1 MNNNQLRYINKIKII
16 KCTGEN
22 QKKYFPS
29 KLENLEWKDIKNL
42 SILTGK
48 NGVGKSKILKLI
60 LAAFNDETSRKMI
73 EINDGNFEYN
83 STDIVTLIHFD
94 SNLTNLKN
102 EPYYN
107 KTQEKIR
114 IETNFNIENSFNHL
128 SKELI
133 YSFPTR
139 NSTSPSNE
147 FVQLNKILC
156 QINDPIPIKV
166 LNTVLKAFEC
176 QLSFQNEKKKRH
188 VCFKRNRKENT
199 ESFSMT
205 MAKISDT
212 EKKFLFD
219 TIISCD
225 YLSGSNTD
233 VLNKTSVIN
242 KMNEFLKKYT
252 YFGFYLQLDFKLT
265 INENSTLKELK
276 DFENITP
283 IYRLLKLCSDEIN
296 PKNMAQIIQNGLL
309 LNSIL
314 NQIKNKT
321 EVTRINKLLTSF
333 NFMEFEVEFE
343 FETKNI
349 YIKEN
354 GNKTKINDITSIEI
368 LEKLE
373 ICLVVMEITSV
384 ETVEYINYLQE
395 KYEFQLGKLELKSD
409 NKLYVGGVN
418 VFEFNFKNELVRLFM
433 LAYIH
438 RKLHDENK
446 VKMFNEI
453 ISQKDN
459 GIFEI
464 KIKFDE
470 KKIFYIEDTDN
481 GEEKIY
487 KSKLDET
494 NCNKFK
500 NFLELCNKEIGPS
513 EELIANKIYSE
524 NLMNKINEK
533 FWQRNQK
540 NLDRFKNE
548 SKESYNYEKIM
559 KDYTIDEVLI
569 EEEVLFLSDGGVL
582 AINELTTGE
591 QIIIL
596 SALWEY
602 QLKKLKELKELSKL
616 SKDTRMILLLD
627 EPDCFLHPNAVFKF
641 IERLRNLT
649 SDFSNLQVILTSHN
663 PGTVSLMNSE
673 NIFYLEKTDGATLEL
688 NPCTNETKI
697 KIIEGITD
705 NLFFVLSPFKLV
717 LVEGTSDDC
726 MFYTILYEQL
736 IKKSKIPIVFRS
748 AGDCGLKHIF
758 RKKEN
763 EKDAAVEFSNYMFG
777 IIDGDQYI
785 NKKDAIKYYFE
796 STIDPSP
803 RNKCDNKKKIIEE
816 VNLYEYLI
824 QQSEEFL
831 KKLEES
837 NYENFKNIYE
847 TLIEECE
854 KNKEKLKFTKK
865 EVFKDCFINQKF
877 SGFIK
882 KPNPSSSN
890 KCDMKDIKEKIIK
903 EISLYEENL
912 IRLNRRNLESYLFD
926 PINLFFLFE
935 YLIQQSEDILQ
946 KLNGPI
952 YVDFKNDYLR
962 LITECKNNKD
972 ILISTKIKIFK
983 ECSITETFSAFIKK
997 PKNETQPKLQFII
1010 DKFVEY
1016 FSVIPEIKCL
1026 HTSNISTVI
1035 IKSKSNL
1042 KKGRG
1047 IRVKYPSWIL
1057 FGNLKGKKDFIANK
1071 IINEHLIIKDLMNNI
1086 VLLESKINN
1095 ITLMNENQGNWK
1107 LKMLYFYKKSGYI
1120 FTDDLRNLFAKLFK
1134 NNNLINERNQ
1144 KMVVNTK
1151 QVSGNDVDLFLRD
1164 IWKKER
1170 LSHNDELSKAIKFQK
1185 INENVYLMPT
1195 TGNGNRLWNAIS
1207 NSIYGN
1213 EDNMK
1218 MLRLCTYNTFNDN
1231 PSYFAVICEKY
1242 KQPCKFKVC
1251 KRECINLDSSGRD
1264 IHILGLSILL
1274 RRPIHVYEIAR
1285 IQGNEIDYSQAKN
1298 YNGNNIDYKLLP
1310 ILLSYF
1316 DNHYEPIMLKNI
1328 TQLPDCSFKHIYKIA
1343 VKNNDYSIKRKT

>member
-60 LAAFNDETSRKMI
+60 LAAFDDETSRKMI

-717 LVEGTSDDC
+717 LVEGETRSDC
-726 MFYTILYEQL
+726 MFYTILYEKL
-736 IKKSKIPIVFRS
+736 IRNQIINSKLKIPIVFRN

-758 RKKEN
+758 KKKLIE
-763 EKDAAVEFSNYMFG
+763 DAAEFSYYMFG
-777 IIDGDQYI
+777 IVDGDEFI
-785 NKKDAIKYYFE
+785 NTDDAITYYFA
-796 STIDPSP
+796 
-803 RNKCDNKKKIIEE
+803 NKSKTHNFIKLADENAIKGKIEE
-816 VNLYEYLI
+816 EIEQY
-824 QQSEEFL
+824 
-831 KKLEES
+831 KK
-837 NYENFKNIYE
+837 
-847 TLIEECE
+847 TL
-854 KNKEKLKFTKK
+854 F
-865 EVFKDCFINQKF
+865 
-877 SGFIK
+877 
-882 KPNPSSSN
+882 
-890 KCDMKDIKEKIIK
+890 
-903 EISLYEENL
+903 
-912 IRLNRRNLESYLFD
+912 RLGRRNLESYLCD
-926 PINLFFLFE
+926 PVNLFFLIGC
-935 YLIQQSEDILQ
+935 L
-946 KLNGPI
+946 
-952 YVDFKNDYLR
+952 
-962 LITECKNNKD
+962 
-972 ILISTKIKIFK
+972 
-983 ECSITETFSAFIKK
+983 IKK
-997 PKNETQPKLQFII
+997 IDGLVNDKIEIKGYQNNIELGLEFGSYYNII
-1010 DKFVEY
+1010 DNLEENRNSVFMGYLKTNFKSKLSINEKMDVFLKQPDAKERFQSIVNAFSEY
-1016 FSVIPEIKCL
+1016 FSKM
-1026 HTSNISTVI
+1026 
-1035 IKSKSNL
+1035 L
-1042 KKGRG
+1042 K
-1047 IRVKYPSWIL
+1047 I
-1057 FGNLKGKKDFIANK
+1057 KDF
-1071 IINEHLIIKDLMNNI
+1071 
-1086 VLLESKINN
+1086 
-1095 ITLMNENQGNWK
+1095 
-1107 LKMLYFYKKSGYI
+1107 
-1120 FTDDLRNLFAKLFK
+1120 
-1134 NNNLINERNQ
+1134 
-1144 KMVVNTK
+1144 
-1151 QVSGNDVDLFLRD
+1151 
-1164 IWKKER
+1164 
-1170 LSHNDELSKAIKFQK
+1170 
-1185 INENVYLMPT
+1185 NENVFSTVKIYIERDLSKT
-1195 TGNGNRLWNAIS
+1195 S
-1207 NSIYGN
+1207 ENS
-1213 EDNMK
+1213 
-1218 MLRLCTYNTFNDN
+1218 
-1231 PSYFAVICEKY
+1231 
-1242 KQPCKFKVC
+1242 
-1251 KRECINLDSSGRD
+1251 
-1264 IHILGLSILL
+1264 
-1274 RRPIHVYEIAR
+1274 
-1285 IQGNEIDYSQAKN
+1285 
-1298 YNGNNIDYKLLP
+1298 
-1310 ILLSYF
+1310 LSYNILRGF
-1316 DNHYEPIMLKNI
+1316 YLRILKVKPI
-1328 TQLPDCSFKHIYKIA
+1328 T
-1343 VKNNDYSIKRKT
+1343 